1 MGLSLGEF
9 VVAGMFRGV
18 GLWSAGFVIRW
29 GFHGVGLSHGK
40 LSWGGRVLGYFCRM
54 VFCLG
59 GFVMGGFVM
68 GYFCRIVIGRGVGLS
83 LGGYVV
89 VRVCRCTQ
97 CTYYLCGF
105 TA

>member
-40 LSWGGRVLGYFCRM
+40 LSWGGRVLGYFWRM
-54 VFCLG
+54 
-59 GFVMGGFVM
+59 
-68 GYFCRIVIGRGVGLS
+68 VIGRGVGLS
-83 LGGYVV
+83 LGGFVAG
-89 VRVCRCTQ
+89 RVCRGEGLSV
-97 CTYYLCGF
+97 YPMYIFVYLLHNLQF
-105 TA
+105 FEQI